1 MNKTLLVLKTEFIN
15 TVTRRSF
22 IITLILVPLLPAL
35 ILGGISLFGG
45 NDSDST
51 TGIGGL
57 FQSGST
63 TQPVEGYIDE
73 AGIIIKLPEWID
85 PESLIAFNTESQAK
99 EALQAG
105 TIQGYYVIESD
116 VLETG
121 AVRFINKEFSPFTSL
136 ESSSTME
143 SVLRYN
149 LLGADSAQFAIY
161 SQPLRT
167 ETIDLTPETVD
178 RDNTSPLSFY
188 IPYGVTLLLYFLIMT
203 SASLMMNSVAKEK
216 ENRVIEILL
225 SSIAP
230 RQLLTG
236 KILGL
241 GLVGLLQTVVWMG
254 TGFLLLRL
262 GGTTLN
268 IPTSLQLPADL
279 LIWSIVFFLLGYFLY
294 ATIMAGV
301 GAMVPNLK
309 EATQATILIILPM
322 LIPLMVISMMIES
335 PNATIPLVLSLF
347 PFSAPIA
354 MVTRIAVTAIPLWQI
369 LTSVGLLLVT
379 VIIMVRAVAGMFRA
393 QVLLTGKKFSVGLY
407 LRTLFGKKA
416 GTA

>member
-322 LIPLMVISMMIES
+322 LIPLMLISMMIES
-335 PNATIPLVLSLF
+335 PNATLPLVLSLF